1 MTTQAAVGDD
11 VRERVARAIFA
22 AAQEEARKVQ
32 PSEPLPSYDDDDDD
46 ARQFCLRMADA
57 AIASVPP
64 DVIVQRFIALT
75 SMPCETQGPE
85 DAESGCCAP
94 CRARSL
100 IASVP
105 PVPIDDGWQPDEL
118 VSRWQGERHEWFK
131 RDIAEIVEDFA
142 KWLLASLHPNQPGDR

>member
-11 VRERVARAIFA
+11 VRERVENVCRDMEYAVAQGMSWISHGEAVEFVKRLRAA
-22 AAQEEARKVQ
+22 
-32 PSEPLPSYDDDDDD
+32 
-46 ARQFCLRMADA
+46 
-57 AIASVPP
+57 
-64 DVIVQRFIALT
+64 
-75 SMPCETQGPE
+75 
-85 DAESGCCAP
+85 
-94 CRARSL
+94 